1 MITEGTDGKK
11 EGQMKID
18 VREELLCLAEPEY
31 QRFNS
36 RLIPNINPETM
47 LGVRLPALRK
57 LAREL
62 SKEDWRTYLET
73 AQNKYYEEAM
83 LQGMVI
89 GCAKMEFEERISY
102 IRWFLPKIDNWAVCD
117 SFCSSLKAMS
127 RYTEEMWP
135 FIQECLAGNSA
146 YVIRFGAVMLLDYYM
161 DEAWINEALKL
172 LDGVR
177 HDDYY
182 VKMAVAWT
190 ISIYYVRFPK
200 QVMPYLLEN
209 SLDDF
214 TYNKALQKSTES
226 RRIGK
231 EEKKRIRQMKR
242 KV

>member
-200 QVMPYLLEN
+200 QVMPYLLETAWMI
-209 SLDDF
+209 LPII
-214 TYNKALQKSTES
+214 KHCRRLQNHA
-226 RRIGK
+226 GLA
-231 EEKKRIRQMKR
+231 KKRKNASGR
-242 KV
+242 

>member
-1 MITEGTDGKK
+1 ME
-11 EGQMKID
+11 ID
-18 VREELLCLAEPEY
+18 IRGELFRLAEPEY
-31 QRFNS
+31 QKFNS
-36 RLIPNINPETM
+36 RLIPNIKPETM

-57 LAREL
+57 LAAKL
-62 SKEDWRTYLET
+62 AKGDWRTYLET
-73 AQNKYYEEAM
+73 AQNKYYEEIM

-89 GCAKMEFEERISY
+89 GCAKMEFEERLSY
-102 IRWFLPKIDNWAVCD
+102 IKWFLPKMDNWAVCD
-117 SFCSSLKAMS
+117 SFCSSLKAVG

-135 FIQECLAGNSA
+135 FIRKCLADNST

-161 DEAWINEALKL
+161 DEAWIDEALKL
-172 LDGVR
+172 LDEVR

-182 VKMAVAWT
+182 VKMAVAWS
-190 ISIYYVRFPK
+190 ISIYYVKFPK

-214 TYNKALQKSTES
+214 TYNKALQKITES

-231 EEKKRIRQMKR
+231 EEKERIRQMKR

>member
-1 MITEGTDGKK
+1 ME
-11 EGQMKID
+11 ID
-18 VREELLCLAEPEY
+18 VREELFRLAEPEY

-57 LAREL
+57 LAAKL
-62 SKEDWRTYLET
+62 AKGDWRTYLET
-73 AQNKYYEEAM
+73 ALNKYYEEIM

-89 GCAKMEFEERISY
+89 GCAGMEFEERISY
-102 IRWFLPKIDNWAVCD
+102 IKWFLPKIDNWAVCD
-117 SFCSSLKAMS
+117 SFCSSLKAVGG
-127 RYTEEMWP
+127 YTEEMWP
-135 FIQECLAGNSA
+135 FIRECFADSST
-146 YVIRFGAVMLLDYYM
+146 YVVRFGAVMLLDYYM

-177 HDDYY
+177 HEDYY

-190 ISIYYVRFPK
+190 ISIYYVKFPE
-200 QVMPYLLEN
+200 QVEPYLREN

-214 TYNKALQKSTES
+214 TYNKALQKITES

-231 EEKKRIRQMKR
+231 EEKERIRQMKR
-242 KV
+242 KVSGKGKKC